1 MFADAERRE
10 STPTQW
16 NKRKERNDDSVPEAS
31 LNPPARGRFA
41 AGNSS
46 VHQLNSKRI

>member
-10 STPTQW
+10 GAPTQR
-16 NKRKERNDDSVPEAS
+16 NKRKERNDDPIPETG
-31 LNPPARGRFA
+31 LNPPASGRFA
-41 AGNSS
+41 AGDGS